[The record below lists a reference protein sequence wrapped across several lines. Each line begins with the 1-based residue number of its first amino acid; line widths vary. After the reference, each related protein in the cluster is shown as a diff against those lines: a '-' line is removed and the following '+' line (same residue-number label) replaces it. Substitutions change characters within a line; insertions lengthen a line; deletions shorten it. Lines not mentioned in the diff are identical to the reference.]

1 MQTVRTL
8 ERERQL
14 TVLGDTLFEGWQM
27 KRMRRVAIISTTF
40 SMFDLFF
47 ILNTWLVLPAVAP
60 NGTRPPCFPVL
71 DVPFTN
77 YSFRLPL
84 WMWAIQFWVFA
95 LSTLA
100 AITLWIVALFQWRAK
115 IRKAAPMSQ
124 SAT

>member
-47 ILNTWLVLPAVAP
+47 ILNTWLVLPAVARTAQGP
-60 NGTRPPCFPVL
+60 LVSQCLTSHSPTTLFDCRCGCGQFSFGCSPFPLSQQSPCGSWP
-71 DVPFTN
+71 
-77 YSFRLPL
+77 YSSGGP
-84 WMWAIQFWVFA
+84 
-95 LSTLA
+95 
-100 AITLWIVALFQWRAK
+100 K
-115 IRKAAPMSQ
+115 
-124 SAT
+124 